1 MKEPVVSVII
11 AAYNSERFIRALVE
25 SLRGQQLP
33 ENTWMEILVVDG
45 GSQDN
50 TVKVARELGCIVI
63 NNPEGN
69 AIAAKSIGFMSAKS
83 NYVCFLDHDEKLC
96 NPESLITKI
105 SVMNENPD
113 VVAILTSGYLLEKA
127 EPASNSYG
135 SEYGD
140 PFSRFRYRFPNSYI
154 RRTKT
159 FNRRFPGRRKEK
171 FGYTALIGSEKSP
184 ALIELVAAGSF
195 VNSEFFKQNFNG
207 ILQDSNSIPHLY
219 SLVANSP
226 FHTQALIMLMASD
239 PVEHETADSW
249 KYIFH
254 KIRWR
259 VSNATR
265 PDQGVGPSGWS
276 GRKIFEKTKEQKI
289 PNLIFSEFGFF
300 LYVVLFGPLLLD
312 TLYLIL
318 SRRKVGYMMHFIL
331 AWYVV
336 VMAIYQRLLKIFG
349 KATKKLRYD
358 GSA

>member
-11 AAYNSERFIRALVE
+11 AAYNSERFLSDLVE
-25 SLRGQQLP
+25 SLRNQKLP
-33 ENTWMEILVVDG
+33 EKEWLEILIVDG

-50 TVKVARELGCIVI
+50 TVKVARELGCLVI

-83 NYVCFLDHDEKLC
+83 KYVCFLDHDEKLC
-96 NPESLITKI
+96 NPESLFTKI

-159 FNRRFPGRRKEK
+159 FNRRFPGSQKEK

-184 ALIELVAAGSF
+184 TLIELVAAGSF
-195 VNSEFFKQNFNG
+195 VNLEFFKHNFNE

-226 FHTQALIMLMASD
+226 FHTPALIMLMGSD

-259 VSNATR
+259 VSNATS
-265 PDQGVGPSGWS
+265 PKQGVGPSGWS
-276 GRKIFEKTKEQKI
+276 GRKIFEKTNYLKI
-289 PNLIFSEFGFF
+289 PNLMFSELGFF
-300 LYVVLFGPLLLD
+300 FYVILVGPLLFD
-312 TLYLIL
+312 TLYLVL
-318 SRRKVGYMMHFIL
+318 SRKKIGYLMHFIL

-336 VMAIYQRLLKIFG
+336 VLATYQRVLKIFG
-349 KATKKLRYD
+349 KGTKKLRYD